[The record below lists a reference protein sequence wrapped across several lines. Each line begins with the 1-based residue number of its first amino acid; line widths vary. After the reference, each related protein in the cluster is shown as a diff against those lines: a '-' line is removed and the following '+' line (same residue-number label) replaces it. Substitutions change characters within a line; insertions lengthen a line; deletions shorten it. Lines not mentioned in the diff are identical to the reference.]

1 MQSIDELIKE
11 YAKRIDLAYYFDE
24 PINLH
29 ETLKELVEKANEYQ
43 EDQRNMER
51 DLEITDSEGAQWLLA
66 EFRRVRQRWAR
77 LPRWARPVVTPRDI
91 QFNRR
96 AEEQQSNDL
105 LCCWG
110 PVFGRLA
117 SYE

>member
-51 DLEITDSEGAQWLLA
+51 DLEITD
-66 EFRRVRQRWAR
+66 
-77 LPRWARPVVTPRDI
+77 
-91 QFNRR
+91 
-96 AEEQQSNDL
+96 
-105 LCCWG
+105 
-110 PVFGRLA
+110 
-117 SYE
+117 